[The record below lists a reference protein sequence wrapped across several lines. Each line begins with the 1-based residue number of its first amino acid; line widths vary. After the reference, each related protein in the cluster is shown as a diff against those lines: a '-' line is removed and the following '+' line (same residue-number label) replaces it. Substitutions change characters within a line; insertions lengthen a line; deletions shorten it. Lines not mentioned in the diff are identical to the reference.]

1 MKKKRHL
8 MKRILALSLAGI
20 LCFGSVPQSVYASED
35 SSKNAQETTQS
46 EKMQGETA
54 NELLQQEETASEETK
69 DHAGESDATNN
80 TEPEVVIPGAVRL
93 KEAATPQAM
102 AEEVETEA
110 AEHTRLIVVS
120 ESDLTKC
127 YGATECI
134 RGYGNLHILSYTD
147 VKVCESAYQAFTEN
161 GYTVEYDEV
170 LLAPEE
176 EETDGEAVQSTDTT
190 LEEESKTAEPTKKK
204 KQEIVVALIDTGV
217 DTSSELLKGRVKE
230 NGETED
236 VHGHGTLMAEIIASQ
251 TPENVKILPIQAFDE
266 KGKGTVSTTY
276 LAILEAIDN
285 KVDVINLSVSGAGT
299 SPMLESAIKK
309 AKEAGIL
316 VVVAA
321 GNEAQDTA
329 GFLPGNIEDAITVS
343 ATDETP
349 VFAKEYSNYG
359 EQVDFSAVGTV
370 KKDNG
375 TEDTADDVTY
385 TGTSVS
391 AAYVT
396 SYAAWILS
404 ENVNADVEKC
414 LRASATDLGEEG
426 KDVYYGYGY
435 LTKENLVSD
444 LDREEEKKA
453 EQEEDTED
461 TVTEGDGEQEL
472 KVSADIKNKDFW
484 IWDVGYSVNVNIV
497 GIEDAGELGIID
509 NWNDLGLGNI
519 YYGLYPRAAGGY
531 DLLVTMSCDVTDWT
545 PYLDLTTSKP
555 GYRPCGWGDYVFG
568 GTGMSDNWSGAEV
581 HNWSDYWTGV
591 PEGYYIR
598 QYIGAGFNVDRVTL
612 FWEPVG
618 YHINHDMN
626 GATYVDQNTLN
637 YLNGT
642 EYRPDAYYG
651 TPDANT
657 FANKYNRVTYNAN
670 GGSCS
675 SVYTGGSYDHGYSAF
690 LGWDDYTVLNTNN
703 GLLYDCY
710 GYQSTTTFNAA
721 YYANI
726 HPDLMGAYGY
736 DKKILWDHYC
746 RSGVYEGRSIRSGH
760 DINSL
765 DSNDLYIP
773 GQAFRNLTDS
783 GKWTT
788 LTARWSDP
796 VIYLPTP
803 TRTGYTFVGWYNG
816 NTYIGKGW
824 DYYRISGMDTTLT
837 AHWVPNNYY
846 IQYDVNGATTVNES
860 YLNEVNAK
868 KYTYG
873 TYYQFADANTFA
885 NKYNRVNYDSA
896 GGSCTSKNTGDSY
909 DHGYSAFLG
918 WDDNTVLNTNNGL
931 LYDCYGYQSTTTF
944 NAAYYAN
951 VHPDLMKAYGYD
963 KQSLWNHYCLF
974 GVGEERSIRSGHGL
988 ENLDINDLYYPQG
1001 ARAFINLTT
1010 TPEGTVKLLARWN
1023 DPVIQ
1028 LPMPEREGYTFLG
1041 WYKEDGTY
1049 AGIGGDSYKL
1059 SGTSTLHAKWK
1070 ENEYTL
1076 VFDGNGADIGSMENL
1091 TVHYNDTLKL
1101 PKNLYENTTIPCT
1114 YMGWMHDKDALKA
1127 DYADEEELEVKKII
1141 QKAGKESEDGAVITL
1156 YAFWDIAPEI
1166 EAKDWYIGK
1175 KTAENMTEEQLL
1187 ERAKATDREDGEL
1200 ERGTELVVVDFDKED
1215 FLHLGLIGSCTVTY
1229 KATDSAGNITYKN
1242 IKVEVSEDG
1251 WLDMPYYIRFISEE
1265 FYGQKPENGGCV
1277 DGSVWNELPE
1287 YKKQLTDAFARIKND
1302 TGVIT
1307 YIFARDD
1314 IKASHDFTEKH
1325 GFGEYEEDGALN
1337 LWLDAFAH
1345 CRQ

>member
-8 MKRILALSLAGI
+8 TKRIPALALAGI
-20 LCFGSVPQSVYASED
+20 LCVGNVPQSVYASENLNG
-35 SSKNAQETTQS
+35 NAQEAMQEILQS
-46 EKMQGETA
+46 DKTPEGTINNPLQEKETVS
-54 NELLQQEETASEETK
+54 QETK
-69 DHAGESDATNN
+69 DHAGEPAATDNP
-80 TEPEVVIPGAVRL
+80 EPKVVIPGAVRL

-120 ESDLTKC
+120 ESDLIEC

-147 VKVCESAYQAFTEN
+147 AAVCEAAYQAFTEN

-176 EETDGEAVQSTDTT
+176 EETDGEAVQSIDTT
-190 LEEESKTAEPTKKK
+190 VEEESKTAEQTKKK

-266 KGKGTVSTTY
+266 NGKGTVSTTY

-299 SPMLESAIKK
+299 SPMLESAIIK
-309 AKEAGIL
+309 AKEAGIP

-329 GFLPGNIEDAITVS
+329 EFLPGNIEDAITVS

-375 TEDTADDVTY
+375 TEDTTDDVTY

-404 ENVNADVEKC
+404 ENANADVEEC
-414 LRASATDLGEEG
+414 LKASTTDLGEEG
-426 KDVYYGYGY
+426 RDVYYGYGY

-461 TVTEGDGEQEL
+461 KITEGDGEQKLQTAASDFTFYQYGNGYVGVEL
-472 KVSADIKNKDFW
+472 RNYSSYGDMRIAVW
-484 IWDVGYSVNVNIV
+484 CESVNGQDDLCWYAMTKRSDGVWIYTFPVANHAQEGRYMVLAYSGSTYVTGDSFEIK
-497 GIEDAGELGIID
+497 GAILGGCSI
-509 NWNDLGLGNI
+509 
-519 YYGLYPRAAGGY
+519 
-531 DLLVTMSCDVTDWT
+531 
-545 PYLDLTTSKP
+545 
-555 GYRPCGWGDYVFG
+555 
-568 GTGMSDNWSGAEV
+568 
-581 HNWSDYWTGV
+581 
-591 PEGYYIR
+591 
-598 QYIGAGFNVDRVTL
+598 IGAGNGCNM
-612 FWEPVG
+612 VG
-618 YHINHDMN
+618 FASGIQAGSNNITQVQLAVWTKVNGQDDLCWYDMWYDANWGGYICSIPLINHDNLSYGIYNAYCYVTDSGGIKKCVAIWQDTVSSMISYNTNMSKTGYHVEKVGTESCYHDYTGCAYVACQGEGLVPTDAYLWSKRNIYNPTSYPLNVSWRWDPDFGSYGVGNEQISHQVLKASVDGCEVPVAAPYKCPDGYAGYSYFYLMFSYCEKCEKWLYVGAMHKWLGCTRGDLGMNEFHPRPITHNVDVYELKPNTYKVNYDLN
-626 GATYVDQNTLN
+626 GATYINSS
-637 YLNGT
+637 YLNG
-642 EYRPDAYYG
+642 
-651 TPDANT
+651 
-657 FANKYNRVTYNAN
+657 
-670 GGSCS
+670 
-675 SVYTGGSYDHGYSAF
+675 
-690 LGWDDYTVLNTNN
+690 LNQN
-703 GLLYDCY
+703 
-710 GYQSTTTFNAA
+710 Q
-721 YYANI
+721 
-726 HPDLMGAYGY
+726 
-736 DKKILWDHYC
+736 
-746 RSGVYEGRSIRSGH
+746 
-760 DINSL
+760 
-765 DSNDLYIP
+765 
-773 GQAFRNLTDS
+773 
-783 GKWTT
+783 
-788 LTARWSDP
+788 
-796 VIYLPTP
+796 
-803 TRTGYTFVGWYNG
+803 
-816 NTYIGKGW
+816 
-824 DYYRISGMDTTLT
+824 
-837 AHWVPNNYY
+837 
-846 IQYDVNGATTVNES
+846 
-860 YLNEVNAK
+860 
-868 KYTYG
+868 YTYD
-873 TYYQFADANTFA
+873 TYYQFVDANTFA

-896 GGSCTSKNTGDSY
+896 GGCCISKNTGDSY
-909 DHGYSAFLG
+909 DHGYSTFLG

-974 GVGEERSIRSGHGL
+974 GAGEGRSIRSGHGL
-988 ENLDINDLYYPQG
+988 KNLDINDLYYPQG

-1010 TPEGTVKLLARWN
+1010 TQEGTVKLLARWN

-1028 LPMPEREGYTFLG
+1028 LPMPERKGYTFLG
-1041 WYKEDGTY
+1041 WYKEDDTY
-1049 AGIGGDSYKL
+1049 AGTGGDSYKL
-1059 SGTSTLHAKWK
+1059 SGTSNLHAKWK
-1070 ENEYTL
+1070 ETEYTL

-1091 TVHYNDTLKL
+1091 TVHYTDTLKL

-1114 YMGWMHDKDALKA
+1114 YMGWRHDKDALKA
-1127 DYADEEELEVKKII
+1127 DYVDEEELEVKKII
-1141 QKAGKESEDGAVITL
+1141 KKAGKEFEDGAVITL

-1166 EAKDWYIGK
+1166 ESKDWYIGK

-1215 FLHLGLIGSCTVTY
+1215 FLHLGQIGSCTVTY

-1287 YKKQLTDAFARIKND
+1287 YKKELTDAFARIKND

-1307 YIFARDD
+1307 YVFARDD
-1314 IKASHDFTEKH
+1314 IKASHAFTEEH
-1325 GFGEYEEDGALN
+1325 GFGEFQEEGALN
-1337 LWLDAFAH
+1337 LWQEAFAH
-1345 CRQ
+1345 CKQ